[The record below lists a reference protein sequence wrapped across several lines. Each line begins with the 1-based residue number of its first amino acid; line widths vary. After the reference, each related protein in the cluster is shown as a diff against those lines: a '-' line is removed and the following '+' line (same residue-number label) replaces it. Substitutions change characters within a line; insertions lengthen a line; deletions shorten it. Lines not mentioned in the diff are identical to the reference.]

1 MFIIMNGKDLAFCH
15 YTKSIRQYN
24 ISTWKI
30 VFVWLVYLDHICIFW
45 LGPVPVSDESFE
57 EEHKNSPNVKKGQ
70 TLASSKPAQP
80 LAVSEMMGDTS
91 DSEMMANSA
100 LPSISAD
107 QTALVRN
114 APLMSLLAYFWLWLI
129 RTVQTL

>member
-1 MFIIMNGKDLAFCH
+1 
-15 YTKSIRQYN
+15 
-24 ISTWKI
+24 
-30 VFVWLVYLDHICIFW
+30 
-45 LGPVPVSDESFE
+45 
-57 EEHKNSPNVKKGQ
+57 VKKGK

-91 DSEMMANSA
+91 DSEMMANSD

-114 APLMSLLAYFWLWLI
+114 APLMSLLAYFWI
-129 RTVQTL
+129 